1 MGGSAWLL
9 YYAPRT
15 AYDKAKKARAERPAA
30 VEELVAEAFRRLFL
44 KPGFEHH
51 SGLVEG
57 LAKGGRLALELE
69 NKTKTSLMFKL
80 FRLKRA
86 ANSSSLRE

>member
-1 MGGSAWLL
+1 
-9 YYAPRT
+9 
-15 AYDKAKKARAERPAA
+15 
-30 VEELVAEAFRRLFL
+30 VEELVADAFRRLFL

-51 SGLVEG
+51 SGLVEE

-80 FRLKRA
+80 FRLEEGGKFV
-86 ANSSSLRE
+86 SLRE